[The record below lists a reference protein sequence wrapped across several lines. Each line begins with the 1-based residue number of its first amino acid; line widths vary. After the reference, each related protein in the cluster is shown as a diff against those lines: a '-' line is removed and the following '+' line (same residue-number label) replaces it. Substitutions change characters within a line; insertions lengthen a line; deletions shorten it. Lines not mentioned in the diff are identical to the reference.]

1 MLELYGSLGIVAGIA
16 QGIYVAMAFGL
27 GGMLVVRGVGGG
39 EWAERTLGAHLLL
52 SLGVGYVLLS
62 AGVASVELGA
72 EIDPRLLTQLMG
84 WGYGATILGLMAT
97 LHFTR
102 RVFRPQARW
111 AIVLACGATARM
123 WMGWAGYGLDGGFA
137 RGRFEGAWLWLML
150 AGMLLTNVWVAFE
163 PLHYWTGMR
172 RRLRLGMADPI
183 VTDRLLLW
191 GCGSLARVVMV
202 LVGPLSAA
210 LLRQVP
216 ESEQFTISASVLV
229 LASACGL
236 FTSAAYWLAFHPSAR
251 YARWTQLRASRLAS

>member
-27 GGMLVVRGVGGG
+27 GGLLVLRGVRRK

-62 AGVASVELGA
+62 AGVTAVELGA
-72 EIDPRLLTQLMG
+72 EIDPALLTQLMG
-84 WGYGATILGLMAT
+84 WGYGATIVGLMAT

-102 RVFRPQARW
+102 SVFRPKAGW
-111 AIVLACGATARM
+111 ATALACTATAMM
-123 WMGWAGYGLDGGFA
+123 WTGWVGYGLAGGFA
-137 RGRFEGAWLWLML
+137 RGRFEGSWLWLML
-150 AGMLLTNVWVAFE
+150 AGMLLTNLWVALE
-163 PLHYWTGMR
+163 PLHYWTRMR
-172 RRLRLGMADPI
+172 RRLRLGLADPI

-210 LLRQVP
+210 LMRVAP
-216 ESEQFTISASVLV
+216 ESALYTISSSVLV

-236 FTSAAYWLAFHPSAR
+236 LTSVAYWLAFHPSTG
-251 YARWTQLRASRLAS
+251 YARWTELRATRLAS